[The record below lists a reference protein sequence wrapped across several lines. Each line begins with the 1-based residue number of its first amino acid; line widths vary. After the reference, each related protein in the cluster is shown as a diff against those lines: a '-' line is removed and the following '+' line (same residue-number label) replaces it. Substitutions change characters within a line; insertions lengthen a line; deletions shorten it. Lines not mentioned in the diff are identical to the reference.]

1 MSREGNVVRIST
13 VARLKE
19 EREALRAAE
28 DAETELEPLRVQY
41 VKVNYARADDALVDK
56 VKGVLTDRGSVTFDD
71 RTNTVIVRDIP
82 HGISDAT
89 DLVRELDVQSPQV
102 LIEANLVEAT
112 EDFARALGVQ
122 WGYRF
127 NASS

>member
-41 VKVNYARADDALVDK
+41 VKVNYARADESLVDK

-71 RTNTVIVRDIP
+71 RTNTIVVRDITR
-82 HGISDAT
+82 GIADASE
-89 DLVRELDVQSPQV
+89 LLRELDTQSPQV
-102 LIEANLVEAT
+102 LIEANIVEAT
-112 EDFARALGVQ
+112 KDFAR
-122 WGYRF
+122 
-127 NASS
+127 